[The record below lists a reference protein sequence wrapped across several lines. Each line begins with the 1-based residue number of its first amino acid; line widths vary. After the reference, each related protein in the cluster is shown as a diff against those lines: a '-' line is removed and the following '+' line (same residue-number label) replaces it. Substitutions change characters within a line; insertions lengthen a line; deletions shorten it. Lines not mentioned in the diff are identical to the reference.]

1 MSQGYPPSDQHPQ
14 WGGRP
19 PQQQYQQWPQQQGP
33 GWGAPL
39 PPPKK
44 SRTGLIVTL
53 SVLGGL
59 VMLGGCGVLVAAV
72 AGSGGTIHESSA
84 SGSSRADDE
93 PEKNAPGKSEPAEK
107 PAKEKP
113 AKKETGP
120 EADVKVTGCT
130 VNSSTTWPAADVEI
144 VNHSE
149 EKSNYIVSV
158 EFVNS
163 AGDRLGEGMAATNN
177 LAPGQK
183 SVQKAQGLDATSGKV
198 TCKVTD
204 VSRYPSP

>member
-72 AGSGGTIHESSA
+72 AGSGTVHESSA

-93 PEKNAPGKSEPAEK
+93 PEKSAPGKSEPAEK
-107 PAKEKP
+107 PAEEKP

-158 EFVNS
+158 EFVNA